1 MYIPSSFR
9 IEDRAQ
15 LHAFIR
21 ENSFAT
27 VVSQGEDGAPFASH
41 LPLLLREG
49 DDGGAVLVGHMAR
62 ANPQWRQFSSEGEIL
77 AIFHGPHGY
86 ISPSWY
92 ASEQVVPTWNYAA
105 VHAYGVPRLVE
116 SGERLTEIVDETVAE
131 YESGFEQPWKADLPK
146 EFRENLL
153 KAIVGFEMP
162 ITRLEG
168 KFKLGQNRPE
178 ADVVG
183 ACAGLEAGGGH
194 ADAVL
199 AGWMRKANGLG

>member
-1 MYIPSSFR
+1 M
-9 IEDRAQ
+9 
-15 LHAFIR
+15 
-21 ENSFAT
+21 
-27 VVSQGEDGAPFASH
+27 
-41 LPLLLREG
+41 
-49 DDGGAVLVGHMAR
+49 
-62 ANPQWRQFSSEGEIL
+62 
-77 AIFHGPHGY
+77 
-86 ISPSWY
+86 
-92 ASEQVVPTWNYAA
+92 
-105 VHAYGVPRLVE
+105 
-116 SGERLTEIVDETVAE
+116 TEIVDETVAE

-199 AGWMRKANGLG
+199 AEWMRKANGLG

>member
-1 MYIPSSFR
+1 MYVPSSFR
-9 IEDRAQ
+9 ISDPTT

-27 VVSQGEDGAPFASH
+27 VVSRGESGAPFASH
-41 LPLLLREG
+41 LPILLRRGEA
-49 DDGGAVLVGHMAR
+49 GGAVLVGHMAR
-62 ANPQWRQFSSEGEIL
+62 ANPQWRQFESEGEVL
-77 AIFHGPHGY
+77 VIFQGPHGY

-92 ASEQVVPTWNYAA
+92 ASAQAVPTWNYSA

-153 KAIVGFEMP
+153 KAIVGFEIP

-199 AGWMRKANGLG
+199 AEWMRKANGLG